1 MAEAT
6 GSVLKSRNVQVDLL
20 RFMAIA
26 LVLCF
31 HFDDILPWGFLGVD
45 VFFVI
50 SGYLV
55 SKPLIASFENKNKIN
70 WREFAIKRIFKI
82 LPSYFFFL
90 FVAYVIARLFIL
102 PEFPI
107 EVFGRQEYLSF
118 IFLYVNYTGT
128 LSWIF
133 GHIWSLCIEE
143 HFYIF
148 LPLVFLLMYFVQK
161 KFNQNFLII
170 ILVSVIFS
178 TIGFRIAGHHNG
190 SDTFS
195 ATHMRMDALVYG
207 VLISLFEY
215 RNRLNQFKYVGII
228 CFVMGLVTLVCGYYF
243 MDELFY
249 RHVVLHSV
257 IAICIAGLL
266 ITLLVYKP
274 PLPSVISSIAAYTY
288 NWYLWHPII
297 AFLLI
302 EMCDMNIFVTF
313 ILYIGLSF
321 FVAMITTKLIEKP
334 FLKIRG
340 RLIQRISK

>member
-6 GSVLKSRNVQVDLL
+6 GATFKSRNVQVDFL
-20 RFMAIA
+20 RFIAIA

-31 HFDDILPWGFLGVD
+31 HFDDVLPWGFLGVD

-55 SKPLIASFENKNKIN
+55 SKPLIASFENRNKIN
-70 WREFAIKRIFKI
+70 WREFAIKRLFKI
-82 LPSYFFFL
+82 LPSYFVFL
-90 FVAYVIARLFIL
+90 IVAYTIARLFIL

-107 EVFGRQEYLSF
+107 EVIGRQEYLSF

-148 LPLVFLLMYFVQK
+148 LPILFLAMYFVRK
-161 KFNQNFLII
+161 KFNQNFLVF
-170 ILVSVIFS
+170 ILISVILT
-178 TIGFRIAGHHNG
+178 TIAFRIVGHHKG
-190 SDTFS
+190 WDTFS
-195 ATHMRMDALVYG
+195 STHMRMDALVYG

-215 RNRLNQFKYVGII
+215 RKRLNEFKYVGII
-228 CFVMGLVTLVCGYYF
+228 CFVLGLITLIFGFYF
-243 MDELFY
+243 IDELFY

-266 ITLLVYKP
+266 IALLVYKP
-274 PLPSVISSIAAYTY
+274 PLPSVISSVAAYTY

-297 AFLLI
+297 AFVLI
-302 EMCDMNIFVTF
+302 EMCEMNIFVTF

-321 FVAMITTKLIEKP
+321 LVAMITTKIIETP

-340 RLIQRISK
+340 RLIQKLSK